1 LRPRQSGD
9 TIDMGNVS
17 GNPQCPSSHPIRT
30 QVNNNL
36 VCYTLAAFCASVN
49 PTWYDSAQGLY
60 CPGVTTTSSTSTSS
74 TSSTSTIPPSGTTT
88 TISSDSTSTVPESG
102 TTRKP
107 SEDSTTTPPEVAS
120 TTSEANS
127 VSTTS
132 VAPVPPGTGEAVVG
146 GTSVAVETSVDLDAG
161 SATIVAG
168 DIAATI
174 TGGEAPAADADT
186 PENAL
191 VFEAGSEVNVSA
203 SGFQPESEAEVII
216 YSEPTNLG
224 RVKVDVNGTITARV
238 TLPNNLKTG
247 NHTLVISGVDADNR
261 PISVKFGLIVYGT
274 DSVTPIW
281 VWLLVSALTLTLLA
295 SVWLN
300 IRSPQRAPIQPI

>member
-1 LRPRQSGD
+1 
-9 TIDMGNVS
+9 MGVGGKNY
-17 GNPQCPSSHPIRT
+17 PSPGMIYDWNA
-30 QVNNNL
+30 QN
-36 VCYTLAAFCASVN
+36 FFW
-49 PTWYDSAQGLY
+49 PT
-60 CPGVTTTSSTSTSS
+60 TTTSSTSTV
-74 TSSTSTIPPSGTTT
+74 PVSGTTT
-88 TISSDSTSTVPESG
+88 TISSGSTSSVPVSG
-102 TTRKP
+102 TTTTIYTVFATTVPASGTTTKP
-107 SEDSTTTPPEVAS
+107 SADSTNTPPEVAS

-132 VAPVPPGTGEAVVG
+132 VAPISPGTGEAKVG
-146 GTSVAVETSVDLDAG
+146 DTSVAVETSVDTNAG

-168 DIAATI
+168 DISATI
-174 TGGEAPAADADT
+174 TGTQSPAADADA

-191 VFEAGSEVNVSA
+191 AFEAGSEVNVSA

-224 RVKVDVNGTITARV
+224 RVKVDVNGTITAQV

-247 NHTLVISGVDADNR
+247 NHTLVINGVDAENQ

-274 DSVTPIW
+274 ESVTPIW

-300 IRSPQRAPIQPI
+300 IRSRQRAPIQPI